1 MMWSSLEAYCGFSVE
16 GGPHS
21 RSSKGDDRVLTHFC
35 ASTDQDVITRR
46 SKLVSMYKFGG
57 HRVLINMK
65 GDLIVSCAGA
75 LAASTVKCV
84 ILSSFPRRETSPS

>member
-1 MMWSSLEAYCGFSVE
+1 MVLSESILWICVE

-21 RSSKGDDRVLTHFC
+21 WSSKGDDRALTQSC
-35 ASTDQDVITRR
+35 ASTDQDVIIRR

-84 ILSSFPRRETSPS
+84 TLSSFSRKETSPS